1 MNKKVIR
8 DYVNLGK
15 ACLFF
20 VLYIPHLICVYSLSG
35 GGRNMLF
42 SDFISSIT
50 IVGIVIF
57 SIIG

>member
-35 GGRNMLF
+35 GGQKYAF
-42 SDFISSIT
+42 F
-50 IVGIVIF
+50 
-57 SIIG
+57 